1 MDIKDELI
9 DRFNDY
15 PVEVERLLDI
25 VEIKVHAL
33 HAGIT
38 LIKDKGKTIDVHLSV
53 KATEN
58 IDGEVLFKATQPL
71 GRTMKVGVQNNEMTI
86 TLTKQNQWL
95 DSLKFLVRCIEE
107 SMRISDEA

>member
-1 MDIKDELI
+1 MKDELI

-38 LIKDKGKTIDVHLSV
+38 LIK
-53 KATEN
+53 
-58 IDGEVLFKATQPL
+58 
-71 GRTMKVGVQNNEMTI
+71 R
-86 TLTKQNQWL
+86 
-95 DSLKFLVRCIEE
+95 
-107 SMRISDEA
+107 